1 MEGICGSP
9 INHYGEVAMSKTK
22 IIVACDLL
30 ITIALLICRGAVA
43 QSSRTN
49 SHWVSDWS
57 TAVQAPAD
65 YPGAPPLLTVENQT
79 VRMVVRPT
87 LGGDRLRVRLS
98 NEYGTSALKI
108 GAAHIAVLRQGV
120 AIVPDSDRTLTFG
133 GQASVSIPAGA
144 PMLSDPI
151 ELKTTDL
158 TELAITLFLP
168 EKTTGST
175 THFLGQHETYVSVPG
190 NFSATVEWTPSAI
203 TKSWYWLEGVD
214 VISDAQTSA
223 LVAFGDSI
231 TDGYG
236 STIGSYGGWPNQL
249 AKRLESRSQMARIAV
264 INKGISGNRVLHDA
278 AGVSALARLDRDL
291 FALPGVTGVII
302 LESIND
308 IGFPYVKIPAP
319 KASNSPDFAPFAD
332 QKVSALDLRVGL
344 LQVIERAHERGIKV
358 YGATLTPFEGVN
370 TYNAEGEAIRQELNQ
385 WIRTGGAFDAVLD
398 FDEAVRDPNH
408 LTKMRAEFD
417 CGDHIHPSDAG
428 YKAMAESIDSTLF
441 KYGLT
446 DVKNKP

>member
-1 MEGICGSP
+1 M
-9 INHYGEVAMSKTK
+9 KTK
-22 IIVACDLL
+22 KLL
-30 ITIALLICRGAVA
+30 NCAWLAAVA
-43 QSSRTN
+43 LVWCPSIDAQTATAK
-49 SHWVSDWS
+49 SHWVSGWS

-65 YPGAPPLLTVENQT
+65 YPGAPPLLVVENQT

-108 GAAHIAVLRQGV
+108 GAAHIALVRQGAV
-120 AIVPDSDRTLTFG
+120 IVPNSDRALTFG

-151 ELKTTDL
+151 DLKTTDL
-158 TELAITLFLP
+158 AELAITLYLP
-168 EKTTGST
+168 EKATGST
-175 THFLGQHETYVSVPG
+175 THFLGQHETYVSAPG
-190 NFSATVEWTPSAI
+190 NFSATEEWKPSSV

-214 VISDAQTSA
+214 IWSDAETTA

-236 STIGSYGGWPNQL
+236 STMGSYGGWPSQL
-249 AKRLESRSQMARIAV
+249 AKRLGSAGPGTRIAV
-264 INKGISGNRVLHDA
+264 INKGISGNRVLHDG

-291 FALPGVTGVII
+291 LAEPGVAGMIV

-308 IGFPYVKIPAP
+308 IGWPYIKVAAP
-319 KASNSPDFAPFAD
+319 KGSDSSDYFLFAD
-332 QKVSALDLRVGL
+332 QKVSAQELRVGL
-344 LQVIERAHERGIKV
+344 LQLIERAHERGIKV

-370 TYNAEGEAIRQELNQ
+370 TYTAEGEAIRQDLNR
-385 WIRTGGAFDAVLD
+385 WMRTGGAFDAVVD
-398 FDEAVRDPNH
+398 FDAAVRDPEH
-408 LTKMRAEFD
+408 PTQLRADYD

-428 YKAMAESIDSTLF
+428 YKAMAAAIDLALLKHLSP
-441 KYGLT
+441 GPR
-446 DVKNKP
+446 DRQ